1 MLRLPKRVARVQLR
15 PQSLRYYSNEAADFA
30 NRKQRI
36 ADDINE
42 HKKTWYPLL
51 QQVQEEKDHV
61 VRLKDFKEKFHHVTL
76 ENPHPSHVTVRG
88 RVTKLRRAS
97 KGLVFMDLVQ
107 DGIKVQ
113 TVVKKHAMDPELSKQ
128 EFQEKIEAFRPGDV
142 VSVTGKPG
150 RTPAGELSLIAVRPA
165 ELLTPCLHPLPSNQ
179 SGDVHKR
186 LANRVVDFSTS
197 PESREM
203 IYARATVIAYVRR
216 FFSDRGFLEVET
228 PILSDVAGGASA
240 RPFTTESNHLTR
252 TKKKSKSDCK
262 EITTQIALRVAPEL
276 WLKRLVISGFDK
288 VFEVGPSFRNESIDS
303 THNPEFTTCE
313 FYWGYAELKDLT
325 DTLEEFFIGLLT
337 TVITKH
343 PSYSER
349 LTPWLEEFKKGIKH
363 VDFLKTIADKSG
375 HELPR
380 DLTDVDGLVSMY
392 KSLGLKLPSVLSPAK
407 LWDELAAEYVEKS
420 GRVLLITN
428 QPELM
433 SPLAKS
439 WTRDGYALSKRFE
452 LFIGGMEYANGYEE
466 ENSPFAQMDK
476 FVSQQQSRDEHADD
490 EAHVQDSGYVT
501 DMEWGLPPTAGCGIG
516 IDRLVMF
523 ITGAKSIQQVI
534 PFAGLKMAR

>member
-1 MLRLPKRVARVQLR
+1 MR
-15 PQSLRYYSNEAADFA
+15 PQSLRCYSNEAADFA
-30 NRKQRI
+30 NRKKRI
-36 ADDINE
+36 SDDIDSN
-42 HKKTWYPLL
+42 KKTWYPLL
-51 QQVQEEKDHV
+51 QQVQEEKDNV
-61 VRLKDFKEKFHHVTL
+61 VRLNDFKAKFDHVTL
-76 ENPHPSHVTVRG
+76 EKPHSSHVTVRG
-88 RVTKLRRAS
+88 RITKLRRAS
-97 KGLVFMDLVQ
+97 KGLVFMDLTQ

-113 TVVKKHAMDPELSKQ
+113 TVVKMHAMDPQLTKQ
-128 EFQEKIEAFRPGDV
+128 EFHDRVEVFRPGDV
-142 VSVTGKPG
+142 VSVSGTPG

-179 SGDVHKR
+179 PEDIHKR

-197 PESREM
+197 AESREM
-203 IYARATVIAYVRR
+203 IYARATVISYVRS

-252 TKKKSKSDCK
+252 TKKKSDKSEK
-262 EITTQIALRVAPEL
+262 PTQIALRVAPEL

-325 DTLEEFFIGLLT
+325 DTLEEFFVGLLT
-337 TVITKH
+337 AVITKH
-343 PSYSER
+343 PSYAER
-349 LTPWLEEFKKGIKH
+349 LTPWLEEFKRGIQH
-363 VDFLKTIADKSG
+363 VDFLQTIADKSG
-375 HELPR
+375 HEVPR
-380 DLTDVDGLVSMY
+380 DLTDVDSLVSMY
-392 KSLGLKLPSVLSPAK
+392 KSLGLKLPTVLSPAK
-407 LWDELAAEYVEKS
+407 MWDELAAEYVEKS
-420 GRVLLITN
+420 RRVLLITN

-439 WTRDGYALSKRFE
+439 WSRDGYALSKRFE

-466 ENSPFAQMDK
+466 ENSPFAQLDK
-476 FVSQQQSRDEHADD
+476 FVSQQQSRDTHADD
-490 EAHVQDSGYVT
+490 EAHVQDSAYVT

-534 PFAGLKMAR
+534 PFAGLKMAK